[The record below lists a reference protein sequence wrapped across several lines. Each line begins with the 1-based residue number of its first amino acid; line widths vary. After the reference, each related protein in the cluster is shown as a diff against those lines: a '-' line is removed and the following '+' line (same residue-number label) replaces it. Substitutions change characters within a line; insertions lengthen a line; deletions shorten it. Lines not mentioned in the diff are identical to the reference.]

1 MEIESVA
8 TSVWRSANSASR
20 KRLTVICPVYNEETV
35 VPLFFGRFQPVAQEL
50 GKTYDVELLFLNNA
64 STDGTLAAIED
75 LRQDWPWVYVLT
87 LSSNRG
93 YQRSLE
99 CGLRNARGDVF
110 AFIDVD
116 CEDPPEMIL
125 DFVKQYEA
133 GYDIVYGERV
143 DREEGKFV
151 KFLRKL
157 FYQLVHRVA
166 DDDFILYMAEFSLFT
181 AEVRDAIADE
191 RFNSFPF
198 IRSSIARVGFS
209 RIGIAYKRHTR
220 IAGNTNYN
228 FMGMTIFAV
237 AGLLSASTLPLRLP
251 IYLLPLWLVTVVI
264 LGVTWLRTGS
274 AWWGLAEL
282 LVVCSYIGFTLAF
295 IALYVARTYKNGLGR
310 PNYAIHRRYS
320 IPQNDQFGGER
331 VDYQ

>member
-1 MEIESVA
+1 MEIDSLNTLAVQRLNA
-8 TSVWRSANSASR
+8 TSR
-20 KRLTVICPVYNEETV
+20 KRLTVICPVYNEESV
-35 VPLFFGRFQPVAQEL
+35 VPLFFERFLPVAQALAANYE
-50 GKTYDVELLFLNNA
+50 VELLFLNNA
-64 STDGTLAAIED
+64 STDGTLSAIER
-75 LRQDWPWVYVLT
+75 LRQESPWVYVLT
-87 LSSNRG
+87 LSANRG

-99 CGLRNARGDVF
+99 CGLRNARGDLF

-125 DFVKQYEA
+125 DFVRHYEA

-143 DREEGKFV
+143 DREEGKFI
-151 KFLRKL
+151 KFMRKL
-157 FYQLVHRVA
+157 FYQLVHRVS

-181 AEVRDAIADE
+181 AEVRDAIVDE
-191 RFNSFPF
+191 RSNSFPF

-209 RIGIAYKRHTR
+209 RIGIAYKRHAR
-220 IAGNTNYN
+220 IAGKTNYN

-251 IYLLPLWLVTVVI
+251 IYLLPFWLLAVGIVGAVW
-264 LGVTWLRTGS
+264 VQTGS

-282 LVVCSYIGFTLAF
+282 LVVCSYIGATLAF

-310 PNYAIHRRYS
+310 PNYAIHGRLS
-320 IPQNDQFGGER
+320 ISQND
-331 VDYQ
+331 